1 MTVTVTPTRTAR
13 YPSPQV
19 RGAYPVDPLPLG
31 ALLEDFGA
39 AAWSN
44 TDPTPTPSPSPSP
57 NPTPTPNP
65 IPTPTPNPDPDPN
78 PRPNPRPNPTPN
90 PSPSPD
96 PNQVLAPTSRAQR
109 TIAFA
114 AQPPSNAL
122 PPAPPYVP
130 RTKHPKRDA
139 APSGLTTAPAAAA
152 DDIRGWSAAAVS
164 AAVTPLAATS
174 FGYAV
179 RVYESNPSPNPNPTP
194 TPTPTPDQV
203 LAFLIIASFALL
215 FLDWFYD

>member
-1 MTVTVTPTRTAR
+1 M
-13 YPSPQV
+13 
-19 RGAYPVDPLPLG
+19 
-31 ALLEDFGA
+31 
-39 AAWSN
+39 
-44 TDPTPTPSPSPSP
+44 
-57 NPTPTPNP
+57 
-65 IPTPTPNPDPDPN
+65 
-78 PRPNPRPNPTPN
+78 
-90 PSPSPD
+90 
-96 PNQVLAPTSRAQR
+96 LAPTSRAQR

-174 FGYAV
+174 FGYAAFASPHGQRAAKALGLGLAPHLPRTANRSDDAV
-179 RVYESNPSPNPNPTP
+179 ALGRMPGALKEVEAEAEVEAAPPPRAVHRIIGGRVGGR
-194 TPTPTPDQV
+194 
-203 LAFLIIASFALL
+203 A
-215 FLDWFYD
+215 

>member
-1 MTVTVTPTRTAR
+1 M
-13 YPSPQV
+13 
-19 RGAYPVDPLPLG
+19 
-31 ALLEDFGA
+31 
-39 AAWSN
+39 
-44 TDPTPTPSPSPSP
+44 
-57 NPTPTPNP
+57 
-65 IPTPTPNPDPDPN
+65 
-78 PRPNPRPNPTPN
+78 
-90 PSPSPD
+90 
-96 PNQVLAPTSRAQR
+96 LAPTSRAQR

-130 RTKHPKRDA
+130 RPKHSKRDA

-194 TPTPTPDQV
+194 TPTPSPHPDPNQAFASPHGQRAAKALGLG
-203 LAFLIIASFALL
+203 LAPHLPRTANRSDDAVALGRMPGALKEVEAEAEVEAAPPPRAVHRIIGGRVGGRA
-215 FLDWFYD
+215 